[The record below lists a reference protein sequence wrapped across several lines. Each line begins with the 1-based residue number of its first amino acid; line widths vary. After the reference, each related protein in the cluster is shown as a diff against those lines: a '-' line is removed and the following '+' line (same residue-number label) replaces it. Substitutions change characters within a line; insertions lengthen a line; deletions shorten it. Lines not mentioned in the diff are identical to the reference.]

1 MTKVLIVEDERIV
14 ARDIQ
19 QRLESLGYTVSAV
32 VSSGEKAYEVARTL
46 YPDLVLMDIVL
57 KGKMDGIEA
66 ASRIQAEVG
75 IPVIYLTAHADENT
89 LRRAKVTQPYG
100 YILKPFEDRELHIII
115 EMALYKYTAERKVK
129 ESEEWLATTLKSI
142 ADGVITA
149 DTQGFVTFMNPVA
162 EMLTGWTQ
170 EDALGRPL
178 SEVFV
183 ITNGNTEDYK
193 DGVDVTRVIREGA
206 VRSLADTVVLKSR
219 DGKNITI
226 HHSTAMIR
234 DDRRTALGT
243 VVVFQDMTEHRRI
256 LQQLRDSEE
265 KYKHIGENS
274 IDGVGMAQNFKIIYI
289 NDAYCTIFGYKRE
302 ELMGENL
309 LKVVALEDQLLIEE
323 RARKRFRGEKVPNNY
338 IFTGMRK
345 DGTKLLI
352 EVSSSES
359 FMYKG
364 APTIL
369 SILRDVTE
377 RERAKTQLKDL
388 FEASRLINSTMD
400 MGKIFTFISES
411 VQKLIGFD
419 NFVLFLCSEDN
430 LKSTPVYASGKFR
443 RLDDLILDTK
453 EGLIG
458 HSVSTGETIIVEDAE
473 KEEVLDIPGMKSA
486 VVVPLITEGEC
497 IGALHISKSR
507 VHAYTAE
514 DTTILNV
521 LSEVISSALRNSQLH
536 RKVKEFGLGLEK
548 RMDERSKK
556 IEILLET
563 KQNLEK
569 ERNWEKGLVTIIE
582 NTSNLGFE
590 QVGVFLVNTL
600 KNTLDF
606 HFGVGDNL
614 PELNMSLSLKDHEYF
629 GVTCVRE
636 KKIIHVKDA
645 STAEGK
651 QITRSHS
658 FVWVPIVVRDEAF
671 AAIAAGNVS
680 SRPITEEEVKDLEIL
695 AGMCAAFIDR
705 TRVLVEPVAEDVL
718 KTEFKY
724 WLDPSEG
731 YIVLEK
737 KPKKSFEI
745 FVDLVTHGIPG
756 FVISRTHPEKIAR
769 KYKLT
774 KTPLVWLSR
783 SGRENAISPDDL
795 SKLRYIIEDF
805 AKKSGESVILLDG
818 LEYLITQTGF
828 EPVLMYMQELKDAIV
843 LSNSRLIIPLHK
855 ETLAKREHSAL
866 EREFT
871 ILV

>member
-1 MTKVLIVEDERIV
+1 M
-14 ARDIQ
+14 
-19 QRLESLGYTVSAV
+19 
-32 VSSGEKAYEVARTL
+32 
-46 YPDLVLMDIVL
+46 
-57 KGKMDGIEA
+57 
-66 ASRIQAEVG
+66 
-75 IPVIYLTAHADENT
+75 
-89 LRRAKVTQPYG
+89 
-100 YILKPFEDRELHIII
+100 
-115 EMALYKYTAERKVK
+115 
-129 ESEEWLATTLKSI
+129 
-142 ADGVITA
+142 
-149 DTQGFVTFMNPVA
+149 
-162 EMLTGWTQ
+162 
-170 EDALGRPL
+170 
-178 SEVFV
+178 
-183 ITNGNTEDYK
+183 
-193 DGVDVTRVIREGA
+193 
-206 VRSLADTVVLKSR
+206 
-219 DGKNITI
+219 
-226 HHSTAMIR
+226 
-234 DDRRTALGT
+234 
-243 VVVFQDMTEHRRI
+243 
-256 LQQLRDSEE
+256 
-265 KYKHIGENS
+265 
-274 IDGVGMAQNFKIIYI
+274 
-289 NDAYCTIFGYKRE
+289 
-302 ELMGENL
+302 
-309 LKVVALEDQLLIEE
+309 
-323 RARKRFRGEKVPNNY
+323 
-338 IFTGMRK
+338 
-345 DGTKLLI
+345 KL
-352 EVSSSES
+352 
-359 FMYKG
+359 
-364 APTIL
+364 
-369 SILRDVTE
+369 
-377 RERAKTQLKDL
+377 
-388 FEASRLINSTMD
+388 
-400 MGKIFTFISES
+400 
-411 VQKLIGFD
+411 
-419 NFVLFLCSEDN
+419 
-430 LKSTPVYASGKFR
+430 TPVYKSGKFR
-443 RLDDLILDTK
+443 RSDDLILDTK

-458 HSVSTGETIIVEDAE
+458 HSVSTGETIIVEDVE
-473 KEEVLDIPGMKSA
+473 KEGVLDIPGMKSA

-497 IGALHISKSR
+497 IGVLHISKSR
-507 VHAYTAE
+507 VHAYTAD

-536 RKVKEFGLGLEK
+536 QKVKEFGLGLEK
-548 RMDERSKK
+548 KMDERSKK

-569 ERNWEKGLVTIIE
+569 ERNWEKGLYTIIE
-582 NTSNLGFE
+582 KTSNLGFE
-590 QVGVFLVNTL
+590 QIGIFLVNTL

-614 PELNMSLSLKDHEYF
+614 PELNTSLSLKEYEYF

-636 KKIIHVKDA
+636 KKIIHVRDA

-680 SRPITEEEVKDLEIL
+680 ARPITEEEVKDLEIL

-745 FVDLVTHGIPG
+745 FADLVTHGIPG

-774 KTPLVWLSR
+774 KTPMMWLSR

-828 EPVLMYMQELKDAIV
+828 EPVLMYMQELKDAVV
-843 LSNSRLIIPLHK
+843 LSNSRLIIPLHE